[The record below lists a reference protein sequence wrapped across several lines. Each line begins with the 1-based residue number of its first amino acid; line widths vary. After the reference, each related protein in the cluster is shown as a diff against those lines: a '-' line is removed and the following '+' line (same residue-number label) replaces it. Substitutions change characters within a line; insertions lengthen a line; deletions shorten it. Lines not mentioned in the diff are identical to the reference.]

1 MEHGWVR
8 AGDRSTIF
16 FLDMRK
22 ILIRLQLGRGDRVTR
37 RQNIETEGVAGK
49 IFQDRDLAA
58 AEIRRSGM
66 GAFPLGR
73 S

>member
-1 MEHGWVR
+1 
-8 AGDRSTIF
+8 
-16 FLDMRK
+16 MRK